1 MSKKRAKLREEVN
14 KNTNE
19 VKPEGEV
26 RKLVID
32 KSALEQIASLAAQQV
47 SPISTTFVVSMTNH
61 EFTQLQESYDRRL
74 YLYGTIAPVDE
85 YNLDPTHGTSAN
97 NIIEKILTFN
107 RMDANTVQSERD
119 PIILYINSP
128 GGSVVEGF
136 AIIEAI
142 KASKTPVY
150 TVNMGQWCSMAF
162 LIGIT
167 GHRRFSLPNMTFLLH
182 DGWNIM
188 ANSSSKVRDLAR
200 FDEYYAKKVVRK
212 HILNHTKLSSKEYK
226 KRAREEFYMLAND
239 ALKYGV
245 IDQIVTDI
253 DDIL

>member
-1 MSKKRAKLREEVN
+1 MSKKHAKRLEDTNNNV
-14 KNTNE
+14 NE
-19 VKPEGEV
+19 VKPEGEI
-26 RKLVID
+26 RKLVLD

-61 EFTQLQESYDRRL
+61 EFAQLQESYDRRL
-74 YLYGTIAPVDE
+74 YLYGAITPAEE
-85 YNLDPTHGTSAN
+85 YCIDSAHGTNAN
-97 NIIEKILTFN
+97 NIIEKIMNIN
-107 RMDANTVQSERD
+107 RMDVNTVQSERD

-150 TVNMGQWCSMAF
+150 TVKIGQWSSMAF

-167 GHRRFSLPNMTFLLH
+167 GHRRFSLPNMTFLFH
-182 DGWNIM
+182 DGWNVM
-188 ANSSSKVRDLAR
+188 ANSSNKVRDLAR
-200 FDEYYAKKVVRK
+200 FDTCYEKKVVRK
-212 HILNHTKLSSKEYK
+212 HVLEHTKLSLKEYK
-226 KRAREEFYMLAND
+226 KRAREEFYMLTDD

-245 IDQIVTDI
+245 IDHIVTDI